1 MKKKLILL
9 ALTISLTGCV
19 ETMALLGPASSIA
32 SGGGK
37 IVQSSVSS
45 AVSYSIKKKTGKSPI
60 GHALSLANKKQKIKD
75 PCTSFVEKTNSK
87 ICAIVKKQIN
97 SSKAK
102 IENQKTSEKPIK
114 EFSLSI
120 QPAIDKKFS
129 INYLDK

>member
-1 MKKKLILL
+1 MKKIFVLLPLLFLLNSCAESIALIGST
-9 ALTISLTGCV
+9 AG
-19 ETMALLGPASSIA
+19 GASS
-32 SGGGK
+32 GK
-37 IVQSSVSS
+37 IVESSLNT
-45 AVSYSIKKKTGKSPI
+45 AISYGIKKKTGKSPI